1 LYSFDRGEK
10 DQSLSEGKKKGKEKI
25 RGGKKKMKKKMN
37 LKFFWGPPAESVS
50 NAPMTGAM

>member
-25 RGGKKKMKKKMN
+25 RGGKKKMKKKN
-37 LKFFWGPPAESVS
+37 EFEIFL
-50 NAPMTGAM
+50 GASRRVRE

>member
-25 RGGKKKMKKKMN
+25 RGGKKKMKKKI
-37 LKFFWGPPAESVS
+37 KK
-50 NAPMTGAM
+50 